1 MKKIFITTIL
11 AFIIFSFPVLSVDMH
26 QYSINA
32 EISANNTVHYEFN
45 LLFADH
51 DDQSFSFLIMMS
63 PENIHIN
70 GQAECKILKKSLGT
84 EISCFMP
91 ASHQTSIDIQYDST
105 EGLVKQDG
113 YILFSDSYRIFVD
126 TKTLSLIVK
135 LPEGSGLK
143 EPVENSFSPADA
155 LKGSDGRKL
164 ILNWV
169 KNDLKEGD
177 MFDISIA
184 FEKFSIIIPSSM
196 TIGSIVA
203 IALILVVSIV
213 FIYRVYLDKR
223 YLKLVVPILK
233 EDEKIIFNSL
243 MKHGSGANQKTIVR
257 DSGYSKAKVSKVLN
271 SLRERGIIRLE
282 RVGRSNKVHIDKK
295 FRKKT

>member
-1 MKKIFITTIL
+1 
-11 AFIIFSFPVLSVDMH
+11 
-26 QYSINA
+26 
-32 EISANNTVHYEFN
+32 
-45 LLFADH
+45 LFVNH
-51 DDQSFSFLIMMS
+51 GDQNFSFLLIS

-70 GQAECKILKKSLGT
+70 TPTDCTIEKRVLGT
-84 EISCFMP
+84 ELSCFIP
-91 ASHQTSIDIQYDST
+91 SSKRTTINIEYNSDQSLEDKGNYN
-105 EGLVKQDG
+105 
-113 YILFSDSYRIFVD
+113 LFSDSYRIFMD
-126 TKTLSLIVK
+126 TKTLSIIIK

-143 EPVENSFSPADA
+143 EPIENSYSPADA

-177 MFDISIA
+177 RFDISIA